1 MHSFSDHSRRSFIKK
16 AALGSVAT
24 LGIPQIL
31 TEAFAAEKPK
41 TISFKKDSVLLF
53 QGDSIT
59 DAGRK
64 REDTGY
70 NSSQVLGSGYAMLA
84 AAELLH
90 THADKNLKI
99 YNKGISGFK
108 VYQVAERWNTD
119 TLALKP
125 DVLSIL
131 IGVNDFWHTLSFGY
145 KGTLQTYQQD
155 FRALLDRTKQALPE
169 LQLVVGEPFAVKGIK
184 VVDEK
189 WFPAFDAYRQTAR
202 EIAQQFNAT
211 FIPYQSV
218 YEKAQKLAPGVY
230 WTYDGV
236 HPTLA
241 GAQLM
246 AQAWLKAVQR

>member
-1 MHSFSDHSRRSFIKK
+1 MAPSSDSSRRRFLKHT
-16 AALGSVAT
+16 ALGGMAS
-24 LGIPQIL
+24 LSIPGII
-31 TEAFAAEKPK
+31 TEALAGEKQAPV
-41 TISFKKDSVLLF
+41 TLKKDSVLLF

-59 DAGRK
+59 DAGRN
-64 REDTGY
+64 REAQEV
-70 NSSQVLGSGYAMLA
+70 NSSRNLGGGYAMLA

-90 THADKNLKI
+90 AHPQKNLKI

-108 VYQVAERWNTD
+108 VYQVAERWETD

-131 IGVNDFWHTLSFGY
+131 IGVNDFWHTLSSGY

-155 FRALLDRTKQALPE
+155 FKALLDRTKQRLPDV
-169 LQLVVGEPFAVKGIK
+169 QLIVGEPFAVKDIK
-184 VVDEK
+184 AVDEK
-189 WFPAFDAYRQTAR
+189 WFPAFDAYRHAAR
-202 EIAQQFNAT
+202 DLARQFNAA
-211 FIPYQSV
+211 FVPYQSV
-218 YEKAQKLAPGVY
+218 YEKAQKQAPGVY

-246 AQAWLKAVQR
+246 AQAWLKAVKP